1 MVVECLDVSGM
12 ESAVTLSKPRIVY
25 VVTEDWYFWSHRLD
39 LARAARDSGFDVTV
53 ATRVTAHEE
62 RIRQEGFRLVPLT
75 LIRRSRNFRQEA
87 NVISQLVSL
96 YRTVR
101 PHVVHHVAMKPIL
114 YGSLASWIVGVP
126 VVINAFAGLGYT
138 FTDERIK
145 LLRWSMR
152 VCLKAVVKLS
162 RSVVLVQNHDDQERL
177 IQEGIVSVGRTRV
190 IAGSGIDL
198 QAFSIQSPPA
208 GIPVVVLPARMLW
221 DKGVGEFVEA
231 ARYLRRKGVNAR
243 FALVGRRDDHNPAAI
258 PLSVLASWAEEG
270 AIEWWGHR
278 DDMPAVYQ
286 AATLIVLPSYR
297 EGLPKVLLEAAA
309 SGKAI
314 VATDVP
320 GCRDIVRDEVNGVL
334 VQPRDWTSL
343 AAGIDRLLR
352 NHDQREAMAARG
364 RELAEK
370 EWSTPTIVEQMLH
383 LYREMLEAGPCGQGS
398 YGCT

>member
-1 MVVECLDVSGM
+1 MVVERIDVSGM
-12 ESAVTLSKPRIVY
+12 ESAVTPARPRIVY

-39 LARAARDSGFDVTV
+39 LARAARDAGFDVTV
-53 ATRVTAHEE
+53 ATRVTDHGK
-62 RIRQEGFRLVPLT
+62 RIRDEGFTLVPLA
-75 LIRRSRNFRQEA
+75 LVRRSRNPLQELKT
-87 NVISQLVSL
+87 VSQLVRL

-114 YGSLASWIVGVP
+114 YGSLASWMVGVP

-138 FTDERIK
+138 FIDERIK
-145 LLRWSMR
+145 LLRWGMKIG
-152 VCLKAVVKLS
+152 LKAMVKLS

-177 IQEGIVSVGRTRV
+177 VNEGVVPARRTRV

-198 QAFSIQSPPA
+198 QAFSIQSPPS

-231 ARYLRRKGVNAR
+231 ARHLRSKGINAR

-258 PLSVLASWAEEG
+258 PQSVLTAWAEEG
-270 AIEWWGHR
+270 AVEWWGHR

-286 AATLIVLPSYR
+286 TASLVVLPSYR

-320 GCRDIVRDEVNGVL
+320 GCRDIVRHEINGVL

-343 AAGIDRLLR
+343 AEGIERLLR
-352 NHDQREAMAARG
+352 NSEQREAMAVRG
-364 RELAEK
+364 RQLAEK
-370 EWSTPTIVEQMLH
+370 EWSSPTIVEQMLL
-383 LYREMLEAGPCGQGS
+383 LYREMLQARCEHGS
-398 YGCT
+398 YWCT